1 VIIHLA
7 ELWLVKGDKRG
18 NDASIVGQRTACV
31 VLASVDTITCL
42 ISARILTTLHMPH
55 RISEWRS
62 KTSLK

>member
-18 NDASIVGQRTACV
+18 NDASIVGQRIACV

-55 RISEWRS
+55 RI
-62 KTSLK
+62 